1 MLVQRGIELIVEEER
16 SVGGQLGRPSG
27 PRSRTYERLRR
38 YAEQI
43 RGTLF
48 DKPELH
54 RVIETIY
61 RYPLR
66 QSAADTLNR
75 QLRSGIDDEEL
86 ADLVIAL
93 NEDDRLCLIQE
104 EAQNREPQ
112 IICSMGLF
120 DTTR

>member
-1 MLVQRGIELIVEEER
+1 MGN
-16 SVGGQLGRPSG
+16 
-27 PRSRTYERLRR
+27 
-38 YAEQI
+38 
-43 RGTLF
+43 
-48 DKPELH
+48 ELH

-104 EAQNREPQ
+104 EAHNREPQ